1 MTLMTKAELKKQL
14 KEGKTFD
21 ELFHFSRGQE
31 CLIFKADHFQPG
43 NSILYI
49 PDIDLNEMPVDDV
62 LTNAEERIND
72 AVSLCY
78 TGDDFIQQCEG
89 NDQIAERLFNF
100 CDWQHPS
107 SALDDFWDD
116 LDSKDDRG
124 NSGPSAIGPQ
134 KFKVTITETLKRVVE
149 VVAEDSFEAEQKVT
163 DGWHNGEYILE
174 AEDFVDVDF
183 DASAV
188 TEK

>member
-1 MTLMTKAELKKQL
+1 MTLMTKAELKKKL

-43 NSILYI
+43 NGILYI
-49 PDIDLNEMPVDDV
+49 PDIGHNELPVDDV
-62 LTNAEERIND
+62 LTNADERIDD

-78 TGDDFIQQCEG
+78 TGDDFLEQCKG
-89 NDQIAERLFNF
+89 NELMAERLFNL

-116 LDSKDDRG
+116 LDPENDED
-124 NSGPSAIGPQ
+124 NDCPAPIGPK

-149 VVAEDSFEAEQKVT
+149 VIAEDELEAEQKVS
-163 DGWHNGEYILE
+163 DGWRNSEYIL
-174 AEDFVDVDF
+174 DSDCFVDVDF
-183 DASAV
+183 DASIA
-188 TEK
+188 KD